1 MSKSISVQDLHK
13 IFRARRPLVRVL
25 DVRRKVDFEADPK
38 KIPTADWHDPEQT
51 NLWIPTVPA
60 DQDLVVYC
68 VKGGGVSQ
76 SVADQLARKQYR
88 VRFLEGGIKAW
99 KEIGGALE

>member
-1 MSKSISVQDLHK
+1 MAQSISVQDLREL
-13 IFRARRPLVRVL
+13 FRTHSPVRVL
-25 DVRRKVDFEADPK
+25 DVRRQLDFEAAPR
-38 KIPTADWHDPEQT
+38 KIPTADWQDPEQT
-51 NLWIPTVPA
+51 DRWIHAMPP

-76 SVADQLARKQYR
+76 SVADQLARQQYR